1 MDCRPRVPLQLVGE
15 AGKSRFGEERSGA
28 AEQSAEA
35 LVDAGSD
42 ATRPGGISL
51 GDGGGADRAAT
62 DVGFKPNCLGIDP
75 SICEDPGSAA

>member
-1 MDCRPRVPLQLVGE
+1 MPLQLVGE
-15 AGKSRFGEERSGA
+15 AGKSRFGEERSDTVA
-28 AEQSAEA
+28 PSAEA
-35 LVDAGSD
+35 RVDAGSD
-42 ATRPGGISL
+42 ATRPGNISW